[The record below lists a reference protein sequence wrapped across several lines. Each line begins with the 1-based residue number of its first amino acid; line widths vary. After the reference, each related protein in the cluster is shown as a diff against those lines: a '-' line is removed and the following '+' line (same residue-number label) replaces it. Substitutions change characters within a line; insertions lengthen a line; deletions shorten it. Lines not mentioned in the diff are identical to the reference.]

1 MVSFMIVDIIQQ
13 PENDE
18 QRLTRLM
25 ETHGSSILRVCYLYL
40 KDHALAQDAA
50 QTTFVKAW
58 KALGTLREGSTEKA
72 WLMRIAVNTCRDAL
86 RTSWFR
92 RLDRRVTPEEL
103 PLVSPG
109 PQEPALAQAITRLP
123 ARDREVILL
132 RYYEQLSPD
141 EIAHM
146 LRQPLNTV
154 KSRLARAKKKL
165 KQLLEG
171 WNDDD

>member
-1 MVSFMIVDIIQQ
+1 MRFAQG
-13 PENDE
+13 PCRDE
-18 QRLTRLM
+18 EEKLESLMATYGTQVKRL
-25 ETHGSSILRVCYLYL
+25 CCLYL
-40 KDHALAQDAA
+40 RDASLAEDAA
-50 QTTFVKAW
+50 QETFIKAW
-58 KALGTLREGSTEKA
+58 RSLASFRGGSSERT

-103 PLVSPG
+103 PLASPG

>member
-1 MVSFMIVDIIQQ
+1 MRFAQGPCRD
-13 PENDE
+13 DE
-18 QRLTRLM
+18 KKLEALMDAYGTQVKRL
-25 ETHGSSILRVCYLYL
+25 CCLYL
-40 KDHALAQDAA
+40 RDASLAEDAA
-50 QTTFVKAW
+50 QETFIKAW
-58 KALGTLREGSTEKA
+58 RSLASFRGESSERT

-103 PLVSPG
+103 PLASPG

>member
-1 MVSFMIVDIIQQ
+1 MRFAQGPCRDKEEKLES
-13 PENDE
+13 
-18 QRLTRLM
+18 LM
-25 ETHGSSILRVCYLYL
+25 ETYGTQVKRLCCLYL
-40 KDHALAQDAA
+40 RDASLAEDAA
-50 QTTFVKAW
+50 QETFIKAW
-58 KALGTLREGSTEKA
+58 RSLASFRGESSERT

-109 PQEPALAQAITRLP
+109 PQEPALAQAIIRLP

>member
-1 MVSFMIVDIIQQ
+1 MRFAQG
-13 PENDE
+13 PCRDE
-18 QRLTRLM
+18 EEKLETLM
-25 ETHGSSILRVCYLYL
+25 ETYGTHVKRLCCLYL
-40 KDHALAQDAA
+40 RDSSLAEDAA
-50 QTTFVKAW
+50 QETFIKAW
-58 KALGTLREGSTEKA
+58 RSLASFRGESSERT
-72 WLMRIAVNTCRDAL
+72 WLLRIAVNTCRDAL

-109 PQEPALAQAITRLP
+109 PQEPALAQAITRLH

>member
-1 MVSFMIVDIIQQ
+1 MRFAQG
-13 PENDE
+13 PCRDE
-18 QRLTRLM
+18 EEKLEALMATYGTQVKRL
-25 ETHGSSILRVCYLYL
+25 CYLYL
-40 KDHALAQDAA
+40 RDASLAEDAA
-50 QTTFVKAW
+50 QETFIKAW
-58 KALGTLREGSTEKA
+58 RSLASFRGESSERT

-103 PLVSPG
+103 PLASPG

>member
-1 MVSFMIVDIIQQ
+1 MRFAQG
-13 PENDE
+13 PCRDE
-18 QRLTRLM
+18 EEKLESLM
-25 ETHGSSILRVCYLYL
+25 ETYGTQVKRLCCLYL
-40 KDHALAQDAA
+40 RDASLAEDAA
-50 QTTFVKAW
+50 QETFIKAW
-58 KALGTLREGSTEKA
+58 RSLASFRSESSERT

-103 PLVSPG
+103 PLASPG

>member
-1 MVSFMIVDIIQQ
+1 MRFAQGPCRDGEEKLESLMATYGTQVK
-13 PENDE
+13 
-18 QRLTRLM
+18 RL
-25 ETHGSSILRVCYLYL
+25 CCLYL
-40 KDHALAQDAA
+40 RDASLAEDAA
-50 QTTFVKAW
+50 QETFIKAW
-58 KALGTLREGSTEKA
+58 RSLASFRGESSERT

-103 PLVSPG
+103 PLASPG

>member
-1 MVSFMIVDIIQQ
+1 MRFAQG
-13 PENDE
+13 PCRDE
-18 QRLTRLM
+18 EEKLESLM
-25 ETHGSSILRVCYLYL
+25 ETYGTQVKRLCCLYL
-40 KDHALAQDAA
+40 RDASLAEDAA
-50 QTTFVKAW
+50 QETFIKAW
-58 KALGTLREGSTEKA
+58 RSLASFRSESSERT

>member
-1 MVSFMIVDIIQQ
+1 MRFAQG
-13 PENDE
+13 PCRDE
-18 QRLTRLM
+18 EEKLESLMATYGTQVKRL
-25 ETHGSSILRVCYLYL
+25 CCLYL
-40 KDHALAQDAA
+40 RDASLAEDAA
-50 QTTFVKAW
+50 QETFIKAW
-58 KALGTLREGSTEKA
+58 RSLASFRSESSERT

>member
-1 MVSFMIVDIIQQ
+1 MRFAQGPCRD
-13 PENDE
+13 DE
-18 QRLTRLM
+18 KKLEALMDAYGTQVKRL
-25 ETHGSSILRVCYLYL
+25 CCLYL
-40 KDHALAQDAA
+40 RDASLAEDAA
-50 QTTFVKAW
+50 QETFIKAW
-58 KALGTLREGSTEKA
+58 RSLASFRGESSERT

-92 RLDRRVTPEEL
+92 HLDRRVTLEEL
-103 PLVSPG
+103 PLASPG

>member
-1 MVSFMIVDIIQQ
+1 MRFAQG
-13 PENDE
+13 PCRDE
-18 QRLTRLM
+18 EEKLETLMATYGTQVKRL
-25 ETHGSSILRVCYLYL
+25 CCLYL
-40 KDHALAQDAA
+40 RDASLAEDAA
-50 QTTFVKAW
+50 QETFIKAW
-58 KALGTLREGSTEKA
+58 RSLASFRGESSERT
-72 WLMRIAVNTCRDAL
+72 WLMHIAVNTCRDAL

-92 RLDRRVTPEEL
+92 RLDRRVTLEEL
-103 PLVSPG
+103 PLASPG

-123 ARDREVILL
+123 VRDREVILL

>member
-1 MVSFMIVDIIQQ
+1 
-13 PENDE
+13 
-18 QRLTRLM
+18 
-25 ETHGSSILRVCYLYL
+25 
-40 KDHALAQDAA
+40 
-50 QTTFVKAW
+50 
-58 KALGTLREGSTEKA
+58 
-72 WLMRIAVNTCRDAL
+72 MRIAVNTCRDAL

-103 PLVSPG
+103 PLASPG
-109 PQEPALAQAITRLP
+109 PQEPALAQAIARLP